1 MQQDTSAAVSIGTTD
16 LKMDDPNKT
25 PPTPEE
31 ELGRIVGSFITDLV
45 SSASF
50 LAILQENL
58 EESMAS
64 LQHKISATIGESL
77 LEQIDC
83 DEIAQNAID
92 NADVLGALTTDVEER
107 LSGILCNF

>member
-1 MQQDTSAAVSIGTTD
+1 MQQDTSAAVSIGTPGLTD
-16 LKMDDPNKT
+16 TPEERS

-77 LEQIDC
+77 LGQIDC

-92 NADVLGALTTDVEER
+92 NADVLGALTSDVEER